1 MVGVC
6 LWRSRGEA
14 GRGRRGGALGGAG
27 LGAHTGPRPPR
38 LALRL
43 LPRSAHPRAGAT
55 AAAAAAS
62 FSSSSWAL
70 AALEVGSG
78 RGGEAAR
85 PAGHRRG
92 RQGSAWRRGSHTLE
106 RGQRPGARGAGERAP
121 PTPWRAPP
129 TPPARP
135 PLPAARARLH
145 THLLPSAA
153 AALRSGRSAAPRAP
167 LTGRRGKPGAPRRD
181 ALGRLR
187 GIPWALLLSAARF
200 SPRPP
205 HTPLTLARSSTRGTG
220 ARRDRS

>member
-43 LPRSAHPRAGAT
+43 LPRSAHPRVGAT
-55 AAAAAAS
+55 AAAAS
-62 FSSSSWAL
+62 FSSSCWAL
-70 AALEVGSG
+70 AALEVGGG
-78 RGGEAAR
+78 RGGGAAR

-92 RQGSAWRRGSHTLE
+92 RPGSAWRRGSCTLE
-106 RGQRPGARGAGERAP
+106 LGERPGDRGAGGRAP
-121 PTPWRAPP
+121 PTPWRALP

-153 AALRSGRSAAPRAP
+153 AALRSGRVRGPAGAADRA
-167 LTGRRGKPGAPRRD
+167 TGKARGAPPGCARAASRD
-181 ALGRLR
+181 SLGPSALGC
-187 GIPWALLLSAARF
+187 
-200 SPRPP
+200 
-205 HTPLTLARSSTRGTG
+205 
-220 ARRDRS
+220 